1 MILSEQ
7 ELLRRQKREDL
18 MKLGIDPYPAEM
30 FDVNVTAED
39 ILKNYENNKLDYKS
53 ISIAGRLMSFRIMG
67 SASFAELQDSTGRI
81 QVYFRRDD
89 LCPGEDKT
97 LYNTVFKKLLDIGDI
112 IGVKGFVFTTQTGEI
127 SIHVTEFKILNKSL
141 KPLPVVKRDDDGN
154 IYDGFTDPEMRY
166 RQRYVDLIVNPEVK
180 DIFIKR
186 ARIVTTMRTMFDSKG
201 WLEVETP
208 ILQSIHGG
216 ASARPFKTHHNTLDM
231 PLFMRIANELYLK
244 RLIVGGFDGVYEF
257 GKMFRNEG
265 MDRTHNPEFTSLE
278 FYVAYK
284 DYNWMMTFT
293 EEIFEKVALAT
304 NGKTKIKVGENEI
317 EFGGEFTKLSIAG
330 AIEKYTGVNVEGMD
344 EETLRGHCKL
354 WGIEVDATMGTGK
367 LIDEIF
373 GEAVERHNQMVQ
385 DSMNKYKP
393 LITKKIKVKKPQI
406 DRTIQYAETAQ
417 KVRNKTEMAKEV
429 FNDYLFT
436 KRSIYDR
443 VNYQVLDSLLKY
455 EVKMKGIEIPFE
467 YGISSLENPSY
478 LHYASSMKYKVSGLK
493 SDKDTYSVNLFP
505 NDYSNSESYL
515 RVYFPNQDRYIIR
528 NIWMMYATSLL
539 LILVVLGCFYV
550 AVSTIVKQKQ
560 LADIKN
566 DFINNMTHEFKTPIS
581 TISLATQM
589 LGDEAVTASPSMFK
603 RYLGII
609 RDENKRLGSQVE
621 KVLQTAQMER
631 GEVRLNLGTVNVHQ
645 IIERVLGNISP
656 QIELREGI
664 IDIDLQAENPEIQA
678 DEVHLTNII
687 FNLLDNANKYSPE
700 KPIIK
705 ITTENTEKGLSIKVS
720 DQGIGMTKESIK
732 QIFEKFYRV
741 PTGNVHDVKGFGLGL
756 SYVKKMVEEHNGRIN
771 VVSKLGEGSEF
782 EVVVPGT

>member
-1 MILSEQ
+1 MT
-7 ELLRRQKREDL
+7 KR
-18 MKLGIDPYPAEM
+18 KIQY
-30 FDVNVTAED
+30 
-39 ILKNYENNKLDYKS
+39 I
-53 ISIAGRLMSFRIMG
+53 IALMSFALLGLIAFQMFWLGFTVRSKNDQFG
-67 SASFAELQDSTGRI
+67 SDVRDAMQQVVRKLSQQEMYYFMQRKIASDENQKQLMAIAKPVEQKSKI
-81 QVYFRRDD
+81 
-89 LCPGEDKT
+89 K
-97 LYNTVFKKLLDIGDI
+97 KKLRPVVPNNSSLAMNLGKMKEPQFPSDILVSKGVEILPNGDI
-112 IGVKGFVFTTQTGEI
+112 REHQEFSIDLNNEDAI
-127 SIHVTEFKILNKSL
+127 SL
-141 KPLPVVKRDDDGN
+141 
-154 IYDGFTDPEMRY
+154 M
-166 RQRYVDLIVNPEVK
+166 
-180 DIFIKR
+180 
-186 ARIVTTMRTMFDSKG
+186 
-201 WLEVETP
+201 
-208 ILQSIHGG
+208 
-216 ASARPFKTHHNTLDM
+216 
-231 PLFMRIANELYLK
+231 
-244 RLIVGGFDGVYEF
+244 
-257 GKMFRNEG
+257 
-265 MDRTHNPEFTSLE
+265 
-278 FYVAYK
+278 
-284 DYNWMMTFT
+284 
-293 EEIFEKVALAT
+293 
-304 NGKTKIKVGENEI
+304 NGQKQ
-317 EFGGEFTKLSIAG
+317 
-330 AIEKYTGVNVEGMD
+330 
-344 EETLRGHCKL
+344 
-354 WGIEVDATMGTGK
+354 
-367 LIDEIF
+367 IDEIF
-373 GEAVERHNQMVQ
+373 GEAIQRHNQMVQ
-385 DSMNKYKP
+385 DSMNKFKP

-429 FNDYLFT
+429 FNDYLFK
-436 KRSIYDR
+436 KRSIYER
-443 VNYQVLDSLLKY
+443 VNYQVLDSLLRY

-589 LGDEAVTASPSMFK
+589 LGDELVTASPSMFK

-645 IIERVLGNISP
+645 IIERVLENISP
-656 QIELREGI
+656 QIELRDGI
-664 IDIDLQAENPEIQA
+664 IDIDLQAENSEIQA

-687 FNLLDNANKYSPE
+687 FNLLDNANKYSPG

-756 SYVKKMVEEHNGRIN
+756 SYVKKMVEEHQGRIN

-782 EVVVPGT
+782 EVVLPG

>member
-1 MILSEQ
+1 MTKRKIQYIIALMAFALLGLIAFQMYWLGFTVRSKNEQFGSDVRDAMQQVVRKLSQQ
-7 ELLRRQKREDL
+7 EMYYLMQRKIASDQNQKQLLAIAKPIDRKAVIKKKKTQPAVSNNPSVAMNLGKMKERQ
-18 MKLGIDPYPAEM
+18 IPS
-30 FDVNVTAED
+30 D
-39 ILKNYENNKLDYKS
+39 ILVSK
-53 ISIAGRLMSFRIMG
+53 
-67 SASFAELQDSTGRI
+67 
-81 QVYFRRDD
+81 
-89 LCPGEDKT
+89 
-97 LYNTVFKKLLDIGDI
+97 
-112 IGVKGFVFTTQTGEI
+112 GVEILPNGEI
-127 SIHVTEFKILNKSL
+127 REHQEFSIDLNNEDMISL
-141 KPLPVVKRDDDGN
+141 MNGQKQIDD
-154 IYDGFTDPEMRY
+154 
-166 RQRYVDLIVNPEVK
+166 
-180 DIFIKR
+180 
-186 ARIVTTMRTMFDSKG
+186 
-201 WLEVETP
+201 
-208 ILQSIHGG
+208 
-216 ASARPFKTHHNTLDM
+216 
-231 PLFMRIANELYLK
+231 
-244 RLIVGGFDGVYEF
+244 
-257 GKMFRNEG
+257 
-265 MDRTHNPEFTSLE
+265 
-278 FYVAYK
+278 
-284 DYNWMMTFT
+284 
-293 EEIFEKVALAT
+293 
-304 NGKTKIKVGENEI
+304 
-317 EFGGEFTKLSIAG
+317 
-330 AIEKYTGVNVEGMD
+330 
-344 EETLRGHCKL
+344 
-354 WGIEVDATMGTGK
+354 
-367 LIDEIF
+367 IF
-373 GEAVERHNQMVQ
+373 GEAIQRHNQLID
-385 DSMNKYKP
+385 DSINSVKP
-393 LITKKIKVKKPQI
+393 LITKKIKNKKPHI
-406 DRTIQYAETAQ
+406 DRSTQYAETAQ
-417 KVRNKTEMAKEV
+417 KVKNKTEMAKEV
-429 FNDYLFT
+429 LNDLMFT

-443 VNYQVLDSLLKY
+443 VNYQILDSLLKY
-455 EVKMKGIEIPFE
+455 EIKIKGIEIPFE
-467 YGISSLENPSY
+467 YGISSEENPSY
-478 LHYASSMKYKVSGLK
+478 LHYASSMKYKMMGLK
-493 SDKDTYSVNLFP
+493 SDKDTYMVNLFP

-645 IIERVLGNISP
+645 IIERVLENISP

-664 IDIDLQAENPEIQA
+664 IDMDLQAENPEIQA

-705 ITTENTEKGLSIKVS
+705 ITTENTEKGLSIKVI

-756 SYVKKMVEEHNGRIN
+756 SYVKKMVEEHHGRIN

-782 EVVVPGT
+782 EVVLP

>member
-1 MILSEQ
+1 MT
-7 ELLRRQKREDL
+7 KR
-18 MKLGIDPYPAEM
+18 KIQY
-30 FDVNVTAED
+30 
-39 ILKNYENNKLDYKS
+39 I
-53 ISIAGRLMSFRIMG
+53 IALMSFALLGLIAFQMFWLGFTVRSKNDQFG
-67 SASFAELQDSTGRI
+67 SDVRDAMQQVVRKLSQQEMYYFMQRKIASDENQKQLMAIAKPVEQKSKI
-81 QVYFRRDD
+81 
-89 LCPGEDKT
+89 K
-97 LYNTVFKKLLDIGDI
+97 KKLRPVVPNNSSLAMNLGKMKEPQFPSDILVSKGVEILPNGDI
-112 IGVKGFVFTTQTGEI
+112 REHQEFSIDLNNEDAI
-127 SIHVTEFKILNKSL
+127 SL
-141 KPLPVVKRDDDGN
+141 
-154 IYDGFTDPEMRY
+154 M
-166 RQRYVDLIVNPEVK
+166 
-180 DIFIKR
+180 
-186 ARIVTTMRTMFDSKG
+186 
-201 WLEVETP
+201 
-208 ILQSIHGG
+208 
-216 ASARPFKTHHNTLDM
+216 
-231 PLFMRIANELYLK
+231 
-244 RLIVGGFDGVYEF
+244 
-257 GKMFRNEG
+257 
-265 MDRTHNPEFTSLE
+265 
-278 FYVAYK
+278 
-284 DYNWMMTFT
+284 
-293 EEIFEKVALAT
+293 
-304 NGKTKIKVGENEI
+304 NGQKQ
-317 EFGGEFTKLSIAG
+317 
-330 AIEKYTGVNVEGMD
+330 
-344 EETLRGHCKL
+344 
-354 WGIEVDATMGTGK
+354 
-367 LIDEIF
+367 IDEIF
-373 GEAVERHNQMVQ
+373 GEAIQRHNQMVQ
-385 DSMNKYKP
+385 DSMNKFKP

-429 FNDYLFT
+429 FNDYLFK
-436 KRSIYDR
+436 KRSIYER

-589 LGDEAVTASPSMFK
+589 LGDELVTASPSMFK

-645 IIERVLGNISP
+645 IIERVLENISP

-664 IDIDLQAENPEIQA
+664 IDIDLQAENSEIQA

-687 FNLLDNANKYSPE
+687 FNLLDNANKYSPG

-756 SYVKKMVEEHNGRIN
+756 SYVKKMVEEHQGRIN

-782 EVVVPGT
+782 EVVLPG

>member
-1 MILSEQ
+1 MTKRKIQYIIALMAFALLGLIAFQMYWLGFTVRSKNDQFGSDVRDAMQKVVRKLSQQEMYYLMQRKIASDQNQKQLLAIAKPIEHKEKVKKKKTQTVVPNNPSVAMNLGKMKERQIPSDILVSKGVEILPNGDVRESQ
-7 ELLRRQKREDL
+7 EFSIDLNNEDL
-18 MKLGIDPYPAEM
+18 MSLMNGQKQID
-30 FDVNVTAED
+30 D
-39 ILKNYENNKLDYKS
+39 
-53 ISIAGRLMSFRIMG
+53 
-67 SASFAELQDSTGRI
+67 
-81 QVYFRRDD
+81 
-89 LCPGEDKT
+89 
-97 LYNTVFKKLLDIGDI
+97 
-112 IGVKGFVFTTQTGEI
+112 
-127 SIHVTEFKILNKSL
+127 
-141 KPLPVVKRDDDGN
+141 
-154 IYDGFTDPEMRY
+154 
-166 RQRYVDLIVNPEVK
+166 
-180 DIFIKR
+180 
-186 ARIVTTMRTMFDSKG
+186 
-201 WLEVETP
+201 
-208 ILQSIHGG
+208 
-216 ASARPFKTHHNTLDM
+216 
-231 PLFMRIANELYLK
+231 
-244 RLIVGGFDGVYEF
+244 
-257 GKMFRNEG
+257 
-265 MDRTHNPEFTSLE
+265 
-278 FYVAYK
+278 
-284 DYNWMMTFT
+284 
-293 EEIFEKVALAT
+293 
-304 NGKTKIKVGENEI
+304 
-317 EFGGEFTKLSIAG
+317 
-330 AIEKYTGVNVEGMD
+330 
-344 EETLRGHCKL
+344 
-354 WGIEVDATMGTGK
+354 
-367 LIDEIF
+367 IF
-373 GEAVERHNQMVQ
+373 GEAIQRHNQLID
-385 DSMNKYKP
+385 DSINRAKP
-393 LITKKIKVKKPQI
+393 LITKKIKNKKLHV
-406 DRTIQYAETAQ
+406 DRTTQYAETDQ

-429 FNDYLFT
+429 LNDLMFT

-443 VNYQVLDSLLKY
+443 VNYQILDSLLKY
-455 EVKMKGIEIPFE
+455 EIKMKGIEIPFE
-467 YGISSLENPSY
+467 YGISSEENPSY
-478 LHYASSMKYKVSGLK
+478 LHYASSVKYKMTGLK
-493 SDKDTYSVNLFP
+493 SDKDTYMVNLFP

-631 GEVRLNLGTVNVHQ
+631 GEMKLNLGTVNVHQ
-645 IIERVLGNISP
+645 IIERVLENISP

-705 ITTENTEKGLSIKVS
+705 ITTENTEKGLSIKVL

-756 SYVKKMVEEHNGRIN
+756 SYVKKMVEEHHGRIN
-771 VVSKLGEGSEF
+771 VVSKIGEGSEF
-782 EVVVPGT
+782 EVIIP

>member
-1 MILSEQ
+1 MT
-7 ELLRRQKREDL
+7 KR
-18 MKLGIDPYPAEM
+18 KIQY
-30 FDVNVTAED
+30 
-39 ILKNYENNKLDYKS
+39 I
-53 ISIAGRLMSFRIMG
+53 IALMSFALLGLIAFQMFWLGFTVRSKNDQFG
-67 SASFAELQDSTGRI
+67 SDVRDAMQQVVRKLSQQEMYYFMQRKIASDENQKQLMAIAKPVEQKSKI
-81 QVYFRRDD
+81 
-89 LCPGEDKT
+89 K
-97 LYNTVFKKLLDIGDI
+97 KKLRPVVPNNSSLAMNLGKMKEPQFPSDILVSKGVEILPNGDI
-112 IGVKGFVFTTQTGEI
+112 REHQEFSIDLNNEDAI
-127 SIHVTEFKILNKSL
+127 SL
-141 KPLPVVKRDDDGN
+141 
-154 IYDGFTDPEMRY
+154 M
-166 RQRYVDLIVNPEVK
+166 
-180 DIFIKR
+180 
-186 ARIVTTMRTMFDSKG
+186 
-201 WLEVETP
+201 
-208 ILQSIHGG
+208 
-216 ASARPFKTHHNTLDM
+216 
-231 PLFMRIANELYLK
+231 
-244 RLIVGGFDGVYEF
+244 
-257 GKMFRNEG
+257 
-265 MDRTHNPEFTSLE
+265 
-278 FYVAYK
+278 
-284 DYNWMMTFT
+284 
-293 EEIFEKVALAT
+293 
-304 NGKTKIKVGENEI
+304 NGQKQ
-317 EFGGEFTKLSIAG
+317 
-330 AIEKYTGVNVEGMD
+330 
-344 EETLRGHCKL
+344 
-354 WGIEVDATMGTGK
+354 
-367 LIDEIF
+367 IDEIF
-373 GEAVERHNQMVQ
+373 GEAIQRHNQMVQ
-385 DSMNKYKP
+385 DSMNKFKP

-429 FNDYLFT
+429 FNDYLFK
-436 KRSIYDR
+436 KRSIYER

-589 LGDEAVTASPSMFK
+589 LGDELVTASPSMFK

-645 IIERVLGNISP
+645 IIERVLENISP
-656 QIELREGI
+656 QIELRDGI
-664 IDIDLQAENPEIQA
+664 IDIDLQAENSEIQA

-687 FNLLDNANKYSPE
+687 FNLLDNANKYSPG

-720 DQGIGMTKESIK
+720 DQGIGMTKESTK

-756 SYVKKMVEEHNGRIN
+756 SYVKKMVEEHQGRIN

-782 EVVVPGT
+782 EVVLPG

>member
-1 MILSEQ
+1 MTKRKIQYIIALMAFALLGLIAFQMYWLGFTVRSKNDQFGSDVRDAMQQVVRKLSQQEMYYFMQRKIASDENQKQLMAIAKPLEQ
-7 ELLRRQKREDL
+7 KVKVKKKKPQTIVPNNSSLAMNLNKMKDRQF
-18 MKLGIDPYPAEM
+18 PS
-30 FDVNVTAED
+30 D
-39 ILKNYENNKLDYKS
+39 ILVSKGVEILPN
-53 ISIAGRLMSFRIMG
+53 
-67 SASFAELQDSTGRI
+67 
-81 QVYFRRDD
+81 
-89 LCPGEDKT
+89 
-97 LYNTVFKKLLDIGDI
+97 GDI
-112 IGVKGFVFTTQTGEI
+112 REHQEFSIDLNNEDAI
-127 SIHVTEFKILNKSL
+127 SL
-141 KPLPVVKRDDDGN
+141 
-154 IYDGFTDPEMRY
+154 M
-166 RQRYVDLIVNPEVK
+166 
-180 DIFIKR
+180 
-186 ARIVTTMRTMFDSKG
+186 
-201 WLEVETP
+201 
-208 ILQSIHGG
+208 
-216 ASARPFKTHHNTLDM
+216 
-231 PLFMRIANELYLK
+231 
-244 RLIVGGFDGVYEF
+244 
-257 GKMFRNEG
+257 
-265 MDRTHNPEFTSLE
+265 
-278 FYVAYK
+278 
-284 DYNWMMTFT
+284 
-293 EEIFEKVALAT
+293 
-304 NGKTKIKVGENEI
+304 NGQKQ
-317 EFGGEFTKLSIAG
+317 
-330 AIEKYTGVNVEGMD
+330 
-344 EETLRGHCKL
+344 
-354 WGIEVDATMGTGK
+354 
-367 LIDEIF
+367 IDEIF
-373 GEAVERHNQMVQ
+373 GEAIQRHNQMVQ
-385 DSMNKYKP
+385 DSMNKSKP
-393 LITKKIKVKKPQI
+393 LIAKKIKIKKSQI
-406 DRTIQYAETAQ
+406 DRRDEYAETAQ

-429 FNDYLFT
+429 FNDYLFK
-436 KRSIYDR
+436 KRSIYER
-443 VNYQVLDSLLKY
+443 VNYQVLDSLLRY

-589 LGDEAVTASPSMFK
+589 LGDEAVTASSSMFK

-631 GEVRLNLGTVNVHQ
+631 GEVRLNLGAVNVHQ
-645 IIERVLGNISP
+645 IIERVLENISP

-664 IDIDLQAENPEIQA
+664 IDMDLQAENPEIQA

-705 ITTENTEKGLSIKVS
+705 ITTENTEKGLSIKVI

-756 SYVKKMVEEHNGRIN
+756 SYVKKMVEEHHGRIN
-771 VVSKLGEGSEF
+771 VVSKIGEGSEF
-782 EVVVPGT
+782 EVVLPV

>member
-1 MILSEQ
+1 MT
-7 ELLRRQKREDL
+7 KR
-18 MKLGIDPYPAEM
+18 KIQY
-30 FDVNVTAED
+30 
-39 ILKNYENNKLDYKS
+39 I
-53 ISIAGRLMSFRIMG
+53 IALMSFALLGLIAFQMFWLGFTVRSKNDQFG
-67 SASFAELQDSTGRI
+67 SDVRDAMQQVVRKLSQQEMYYFMQRKIASDENQKQLMAIAKPVEQKSKI
-81 QVYFRRDD
+81 
-89 LCPGEDKT
+89 K
-97 LYNTVFKKLLDIGDI
+97 KKLRPVVPNNSSLAMNLGKMKEPQFPSDILVSKGVDILPNGDI
-112 IGVKGFVFTTQTGEI
+112 REHQEFSIDLNNEDAI
-127 SIHVTEFKILNKSL
+127 SL
-141 KPLPVVKRDDDGN
+141 
-154 IYDGFTDPEMRY
+154 M
-166 RQRYVDLIVNPEVK
+166 
-180 DIFIKR
+180 
-186 ARIVTTMRTMFDSKG
+186 
-201 WLEVETP
+201 
-208 ILQSIHGG
+208 
-216 ASARPFKTHHNTLDM
+216 
-231 PLFMRIANELYLK
+231 
-244 RLIVGGFDGVYEF
+244 
-257 GKMFRNEG
+257 
-265 MDRTHNPEFTSLE
+265 
-278 FYVAYK
+278 
-284 DYNWMMTFT
+284 
-293 EEIFEKVALAT
+293 
-304 NGKTKIKVGENEI
+304 NGQKQ
-317 EFGGEFTKLSIAG
+317 
-330 AIEKYTGVNVEGMD
+330 
-344 EETLRGHCKL
+344 
-354 WGIEVDATMGTGK
+354 
-367 LIDEIF
+367 IDEIF
-373 GEAVERHNQMVQ
+373 GEAIQRHNQMVQ
-385 DSMNKYKP
+385 DSMNKFKP

-429 FNDYLFT
+429 FNDYLFK
-436 KRSIYDR
+436 KRSIYER
-443 VNYQVLDSLLKY
+443 VNYQVLDSLLRY

-589 LGDEAVTASPSMFK
+589 LGDELVTASPSMFK

-645 IIERVLGNISP
+645 IIERVLENISP
-656 QIELREGI
+656 QIELRDGI
-664 IDIDLQAENPEIQA
+664 IDIDLQAENSEIQA
-678 DEVHLTNII
+678 DDVHLTNII
-687 FNLLDNANKYSPE
+687 FNLLDNANKYSPG

-756 SYVKKMVEEHNGRIN
+756 SYVKKMVEEHQGRIN

-782 EVVVPGT
+782 EVVLPG

>member
-1 MILSEQ
+1 MT
-7 ELLRRQKREDL
+7 KR
-18 MKLGIDPYPAEM
+18 KIQY
-30 FDVNVTAED
+30 
-39 ILKNYENNKLDYKS
+39 I
-53 ISIAGRLMSFRIMG
+53 IALMSFALLGLIVFQMFWLGFTVRSKNDQFG
-67 SASFAELQDSTGRI
+67 SDVRDAMQQVVRKLSQQEMYYFMQRKIASDENQKQLMAIAKPVEQKSKI
-81 QVYFRRDD
+81 
-89 LCPGEDKT
+89 K
-97 LYNTVFKKLLDIGDI
+97 KKLRPVVPNNSSLAMNLGKMKEPQFPSDILVSKGVEILPNGDI
-112 IGVKGFVFTTQTGEI
+112 REHQEFSIDLNNEDAI
-127 SIHVTEFKILNKSL
+127 SL
-141 KPLPVVKRDDDGN
+141 
-154 IYDGFTDPEMRY
+154 M
-166 RQRYVDLIVNPEVK
+166 
-180 DIFIKR
+180 
-186 ARIVTTMRTMFDSKG
+186 
-201 WLEVETP
+201 
-208 ILQSIHGG
+208 
-216 ASARPFKTHHNTLDM
+216 
-231 PLFMRIANELYLK
+231 
-244 RLIVGGFDGVYEF
+244 
-257 GKMFRNEG
+257 
-265 MDRTHNPEFTSLE
+265 
-278 FYVAYK
+278 
-284 DYNWMMTFT
+284 
-293 EEIFEKVALAT
+293 
-304 NGKTKIKVGENEI
+304 NGQKQ
-317 EFGGEFTKLSIAG
+317 
-330 AIEKYTGVNVEGMD
+330 
-344 EETLRGHCKL
+344 
-354 WGIEVDATMGTGK
+354 
-367 LIDEIF
+367 IDEIF
-373 GEAVERHNQMVQ
+373 GEAIQRHNQMVQ
-385 DSMNKYKP
+385 DSINKFKP

-429 FNDYLFT
+429 FNDYLFK
-436 KRSIYDR
+436 KRSIYER

-589 LGDEAVTASPSMFK
+589 LGDELVTASPSMFK

-645 IIERVLGNISP
+645 IIERVLENISP
-656 QIELREGI
+656 QIELRDGI
-664 IDIDLQAENPEIQA
+664 IDIDLQAENSEIQA

-687 FNLLDNANKYSPE
+687 FNLLDNANKYSPG

-756 SYVKKMVEEHNGRIN
+756 SYVKKMVEEHQGRIN

-782 EVVVPGT
+782 EVVLPG

>member
-1 MILSEQ
+1 MTKRKIQYIIALMAFALLGLIAFQMYWLGFTVRSKNDQFGSDVRDAMQQVVRKLSQQEMYYFMQRKIASDENQKQLMAIAKPLEQ
-7 ELLRRQKREDL
+7 KVKVKKKKPQTIVPNNSSLAMNLNKMKDRQF
-18 MKLGIDPYPAEM
+18 PS
-30 FDVNVTAED
+30 D
-39 ILKNYENNKLDYKS
+39 ILVSKGVEILPN
-53 ISIAGRLMSFRIMG
+53 
-67 SASFAELQDSTGRI
+67 
-81 QVYFRRDD
+81 
-89 LCPGEDKT
+89 
-97 LYNTVFKKLLDIGDI
+97 GDI
-112 IGVKGFVFTTQTGEI
+112 REHQEFSIDLNNEDAI
-127 SIHVTEFKILNKSL
+127 SL
-141 KPLPVVKRDDDGN
+141 
-154 IYDGFTDPEMRY
+154 M
-166 RQRYVDLIVNPEVK
+166 
-180 DIFIKR
+180 
-186 ARIVTTMRTMFDSKG
+186 
-201 WLEVETP
+201 
-208 ILQSIHGG
+208 
-216 ASARPFKTHHNTLDM
+216 
-231 PLFMRIANELYLK
+231 
-244 RLIVGGFDGVYEF
+244 
-257 GKMFRNEG
+257 
-265 MDRTHNPEFTSLE
+265 
-278 FYVAYK
+278 
-284 DYNWMMTFT
+284 
-293 EEIFEKVALAT
+293 
-304 NGKTKIKVGENEI
+304 NGQKQ
-317 EFGGEFTKLSIAG
+317 
-330 AIEKYTGVNVEGMD
+330 
-344 EETLRGHCKL
+344 
-354 WGIEVDATMGTGK
+354 
-367 LIDEIF
+367 IDEIF
-373 GEAVERHNQMVQ
+373 GEAIQRHNQMVQ
-385 DSMNKYKP
+385 DSMNKSKP
-393 LITKKIKVKKPQI
+393 LIAKKIKIKKSQI
-406 DRTIQYAETAQ
+406 DRRDEYAETAQ

-429 FNDYLFT
+429 FNDYLFK
-436 KRSIYDR
+436 KRSIYER
-443 VNYQVLDSLLKY
+443 VNYQVLDSLLRY

-493 SDKDTYSVNLFP
+493 SDKDTYMVNLFP

-589 LGDEAVTASPSMFK
+589 LGDEAVTASSSMFK

-631 GEVRLNLGTVNVHQ
+631 GEVRLNLGAVNVHQ
-645 IIERVLGNISP
+645 IIERVLENISP

-664 IDIDLQAENPEIQA
+664 IDMDLQAENPEIQA

-705 ITTENTEKGLSIKVS
+705 ITTENTEKGLSIKVI

-756 SYVKKMVEEHNGRIN
+756 SYVKKMVEEHHGRIN
-771 VVSKLGEGSEF
+771 VVSKIGEGSEF
-782 EVVVPGT
+782 EVVLPV

>member
-1 MILSEQ
+1 MT
-7 ELLRRQKREDL
+7 KR
-18 MKLGIDPYPAEM
+18 KIQY
-30 FDVNVTAED
+30 
-39 ILKNYENNKLDYKS
+39 I
-53 ISIAGRLMSFRIMG
+53 IALMSFALLGLIVFQMFWLGFTVRSKNDQFG
-67 SASFAELQDSTGRI
+67 SDVRDAMQQVVRKLSQQEMYYFMQRKIASDENQKQLMAIAKPVEQKSKI
-81 QVYFRRDD
+81 
-89 LCPGEDKT
+89 K
-97 LYNTVFKKLLDIGDI
+97 KKLRPVVPNNSSLAMNLGKMKEPQFPSDILVSKGVEILPNGDI
-112 IGVKGFVFTTQTGEI
+112 REHQEFSIDLNNEDAI
-127 SIHVTEFKILNKSL
+127 SL
-141 KPLPVVKRDDDGN
+141 
-154 IYDGFTDPEMRY
+154 M
-166 RQRYVDLIVNPEVK
+166 
-180 DIFIKR
+180 
-186 ARIVTTMRTMFDSKG
+186 
-201 WLEVETP
+201 
-208 ILQSIHGG
+208 
-216 ASARPFKTHHNTLDM
+216 
-231 PLFMRIANELYLK
+231 
-244 RLIVGGFDGVYEF
+244 
-257 GKMFRNEG
+257 
-265 MDRTHNPEFTSLE
+265 
-278 FYVAYK
+278 
-284 DYNWMMTFT
+284 
-293 EEIFEKVALAT
+293 
-304 NGKTKIKVGENEI
+304 NGQKQ
-317 EFGGEFTKLSIAG
+317 
-330 AIEKYTGVNVEGMD
+330 
-344 EETLRGHCKL
+344 
-354 WGIEVDATMGTGK
+354 
-367 LIDEIF
+367 IDEIF
-373 GEAVERHNQMVQ
+373 GEAIQRHNQMVQ
-385 DSMNKYKP
+385 DSMNKFKP

-429 FNDYLFT
+429 FNDYLFK
-436 KRSIYDR
+436 KRSIYER

-589 LGDEAVTASPSMFK
+589 LGDELVTASPSMFK

-645 IIERVLGNISP
+645 IIERVLENISP
-656 QIELREGI
+656 QIELRDGI
-664 IDIDLQAENPEIQA
+664 IDIDLQAENSEIQA

-687 FNLLDNANKYSPE
+687 FNLLDNANKYSPG

-756 SYVKKMVEEHNGRIN
+756 SYVKKMVEEHQGRIN

-782 EVVVPGT
+782 EVVLPG